1 MNVLVTGGT
10 GYIGSHTCV
19 ELLAAGHNVTVVD
32 DLSNSEA
39 SVVQAIGRI
48 AGREPVFVHGRV
60 QDRGLLDHV
69 LAEHYVDAA
78 IHFAAFKAVGESVAR
93 PLDYYENNLTSLWA
107 LLRAL
112 DHHGARRLVFSSSA
126 TVYGDPREVPIRE
139 SAPLSATNPY
149 GQTKLIGEQVL
160 RDLCLADPRWSVAL
174 LRYFNPAGAHP
185 SGLIGENP
193 RGIPNNLL
201 PYVAQVAVGR
211 REFLQV
217 FGGDWPTPDGTGV
230 RDYLHVV
237 DLAMG
242 HLHALDRAP
251 ANGLLTV
258 NLGTGHGYS
267 VLDVVRAF
275 EKASGRP
282 IPHRIVGRRPGDVAS
297 MYADP
302 SLAHELLGWK
312 ATRGLEQMCADGWR
326 WQQGLG

>member
-1 MNVLVTGGT
+1 
-10 GYIGSHTCV
+10 
-19 ELLAAGHNVTVVD
+19 
-32 DLSNSEA
+32 
-39 SVVQAIGRI
+39 
-48 AGREPVFVHGRV
+48 
-60 QDRGLLDHV
+60 
-69 LAEHYVDAA
+69 
-78 IHFAAFKAVGESVAR
+78 
-93 PLDYYENNLTSLWA
+93 
-107 LLRAL
+107 
-112 DHHGARRLVFSSSA
+112 
-126 TVYGDPREVPIRE
+126 
-139 SAPLSATNPY
+139 
-149 GQTKLIGEQVL
+149 
-160 RDLCLADPRWSVAL
+160 VAL